1 MTTQSWF
8 LRLALLLVLSLAACA
23 AGSSADESDSARTHG
38 FYGGVT
44 GGWSHP

>member
-23 AGSSADESDSARTHG
+23 AGSSADGSASARTHG
-38 FYGGVT
+38 FYGGVS
-44 GGWSHP
+44 GGWTHP